1 MLPTMCFQAV
11 SQIGNVSID
20 DLRWTASTDAA
31 VKAVT
36 KLVLDDWKVQFDTAV
51 ETDDEREV
59 PAKAAVAS
67 SGAHIL
73 LISAA

>member
-1 MLPTMCFQAV
+1 M
-11 SQIGNVSID
+11 
-20 DLRWTASTDAA
+20 
-31 VKAVT
+31 T